1 MTSKTQ
7 AEATTEGA
15 EAVAFKTSPST
26 RRVGK
31 ESTGLLIGE
40 GEAAGLRQ
48 HSELLETHLVDEGVQ
63 RRDGTAQ
70 IGDTPIKGLDLLLQL
85 RNALAIGDHGSLLL
99 TTFLA
104 SANSRD
110 FCTLSADTA

>member
-1 MTSKTQ
+1 MC
-7 AEATTEGA
+7 
-15 EAVAFKTSPST
+15 AVHLSAQPLRNVAPSDET
-26 RRVGK
+26 AACHLLHIRKRKVVGLHQ
-31 ESTGLLIGE
+31 SL
-40 GEAAGLRQ
+40 Q
-48 HSELLETHLVDEGVQ
+48 LLETHLVDEGVQ
-63 RRDGTAQ
+63 CRDGTAQ

-99 TTFLA
+99 TTILA